1 MTEFQLTSA
10 CHEAI
15 DPVRSCLWLW

>member
-10 CHEAI
+10 CHKAI